1 MTAAIVTLKTG
12 LSAQQLYR
20 PFSFRAMWLNPLFM
34 VTGVTE
40 AGRPVEAHR
49 A

>member
-20 PFSFRAMWLNPLFM
+20 PFTFRAMWPHPLIP

-40 AGRPVEAHR
+40 ARRPVGAHG

>member
-20 PFSFRAMWLNPLFM
+20 PFTFRAMWPSTLIP
-34 VTGVTE
+34 VTAVTE
-40 AGRPVEAHR
+40 AKRPVGAHG